1 MICCGRLFHWLKGL
15 TSAGRERPGRP
26 FPAVFGVLTRSPANG
41 GKSSTLYHGPNARF
55 ACLKAEML
63 RPIALAGSL
72 AGIAAPIA
80 AILIAVA
87 VPPATPARA
96 QGIGNIFSD
105 PVPRPP
111 GNIPRG
117 NQPPPP
123 QEEEEEVPA
132 LPQGRVLPAPNR
144 PLPGQGS
151 NMPGPVQTQPLAPP
165 PGTTVIPQNVP
176 PAVAVQP
183 PQPGVN
189 PTLPGLP
196 PGQRQ
201 PKGVPQTPASLQ
213 PGDEV
218 VQEPP
223 AAKIINKKA
232 SFSGLDKIT
241 GRIINF
247 DEDIGETVQ
256 FGALRVKTDA
266 CYTRPATEAANT
278 DAFVEVDEITLQ
290 GEVKRIF
297 SGWMFA
303 ASPGLHGVEHPIYD
317 IWLTDCKGPETTVV
331 TAAPD
336 PKPAPPP
343 PPAAQ
348 KRPPAPKQ
356 AVPRPPAPTQQQVQQ
371 QPPPPPAPPPPQQPG
386 GLFGIFR

>member
-1 MICCGRLFHWLKGL
+1 TGL
-15 TSAGRERPGRP
+15 A
-26 FPAVFGVLTRSPANG
+26 
-41 GKSSTLYHGPNARF
+41 TL
-55 ACLKAEML
+55 
-63 RPIALAGSL
+63 LA
-72 AGIAAPIA
+72 AT
-80 AILIAVA
+80 AISVA
-87 VPPATPARA
+87 PPAHA
-96 QGIGNIFSD
+96 QIGSIFSD
-105 PVPRPP
+105 PLPRPP

-117 NQPPPP
+117 YQIPDD
-123 QEEEEEVPA
+123 EEEVPE
-132 LPQGRVLPAPNR
+132 LPQGRVLPTPNR
-144 PLPGQGS
+144 PLPGPGVPPPGS
-151 NMPGPVQTQPLAPP
+151 VQSQPLAPP
-165 PGTTVIPQNVP
+165 PGTSVIPQNVP
-176 PAVAVQP
+176 PGTAVAP
-183 PQPGVN
+183 PEPNQGVAVGPPASN
-189 PTLPGLP
+189 PLP

-201 PKGVPQTPASLQ
+201 PKGVPQSPATLQ

-218 VQEPP
+218 VSEPP
-223 AAKIINKKA
+223 AQKIVNKKA

-317 IWLTDCKGPETTVV
+317 IWLTDCKVPDTTIVS
-331 TAAPD
+331 AAPE
-336 PKPAPPP
+336 PARTPPP
-343 PPAAQ
+343 PPVQ
-348 KRPPAPKQ
+348 KRTTPKQGPARPPASLQ
-356 AVPRPPAPTQQQVQQ
+356 QSQQQQQQ
-371 QPPPPPAPPPPQQPG
+371 QPQPQPPPQQPG

>member
-1 MICCGRLFHWLKGL
+1 
-15 TSAGRERPGRP
+15 
-26 FPAVFGVLTRSPANG
+26 
-41 GKSSTLYHGPNARF
+41 
-55 ACLKAEML
+55 ML
-63 RPIALAGSL
+63 RTIALTGLATLLAATAVSL
-72 AGIAAPIA
+72 AP
-80 AILIAVA
+80 
-87 VPPATPARA
+87 PARA
-96 QGIGNIFSD
+96 QIGSIFSD
-105 PVPRPP
+105 PLPRPP

-117 NQPPPP
+117 NQLPPDD
-123 QEEEEEVPA
+123 EEEVPE
-132 LPQGRVLPAPNR
+132 LPQGRVLPTPNR
-144 PLPGQGS
+144 PLPGHGVPPPGS
-151 NMPGPVQTQPLAPP
+151 VQSQPLAPP
-165 PGTTVIPQNVP
+165 PGTSVIPQNVP
-176 PAVAVQP
+176 PGTAVAP
-183 PQPGVN
+183 PEPNQGVAVGPPASN
-189 PTLPGLP
+189 PLP

-201 PKGVPQTPASLQ
+201 PKGVPQSPATLQ

-218 VQEPP
+218 VTEPP
-223 AAKIINKKA
+223 AQKIVNKKA

-317 IWLTDCKGPETTVV
+317 IWLTDCKVPDTTIVS
-331 TAAPD
+331 AAPD
-336 PKPAPPP
+336 PAKTPPP
-343 PPAAQ
+343 PPVQ
-348 KRPPAPKQ
+348 KRTAPKQ
-356 AVPRPPAPTQQQVQQ
+356 APPRPPASLQQSQQ
-371 QPPPPPAPPPPQQPG
+371 QPPPQPQPPPQQPG

>member
-1 MICCGRLFHWLKGL
+1 
-15 TSAGRERPGRP
+15 
-26 FPAVFGVLTRSPANG
+26 
-41 GKSSTLYHGPNARF
+41 
-55 ACLKAEML
+55 ML
-63 RPIALAGSL
+63 RPIAALAGF
-72 AGIAAPIA
+72 AAPIA
-80 AILIAVA
+80 AIVIAVA
-87 VPPATPARA
+87 VPVATPARA

-111 GNIPRG
+111 ANVPRG

-123 QEEEEEVPA
+123 EEEEEVPV

-144 PLPGQGS
+144 PYPGQTS
-151 NMPGPVQTQPLAPP
+151 NMPGPVQSQPLAPP
-165 PGTTVIPQNVP
+165 PGTTVLPQNAP
-176 PAVAVQP
+176 PPVAVAP
-183 PQPGVN
+183 PQPG
-189 PTLPGLP
+189 GP

-232 SFSGLDKIT
+232 TFSGLDKIT

-317 IWLTDCKGPETTVV
+317 IWLTDCKVPDTTIVS
-331 TAAPD
+331 AAPEST
-336 PKPAPPP
+336 KPPP
-343 PPAAQ
+343 PPVQ
-348 KRPPAPKQ
+348 KRTVPKQ
-356 AVPRPPAPTQQQVQQ
+356 SSPRFQQ
-371 QPPPPPAPPPPQQPG
+371 QPMQQQPLPG
-386 GLFGIFR
+386 FR

>member
-1 MICCGRLFHWLKGL
+1 
-15 TSAGRERPGRP
+15 
-26 FPAVFGVLTRSPANG
+26 
-41 GKSSTLYHGPNARF
+41 
-55 ACLKAEML
+55 ML
-63 RPIALAGSL
+63 RTIALTGL
-72 AGIAAPIA
+72 ATLLAAT
-80 AILIAVA
+80 AISV
-87 VPPATPARA
+87 ATPAHA
-96 QGIGNIFSD
+96 QIGSIFSD
-105 PVPRPP
+105 PLPRPP

-117 NQPPPP
+117 YQIPDD
-123 QEEEEEVPA
+123 EEEVPE
-132 LPQGRVLPAPNR
+132 LPQGRVLPTPNR
-144 PLPGQGS
+144 PLPGHGVPPPGS
-151 NMPGPVQTQPLAPP
+151 VQSQPLAPP
-165 PGTTVIPQNVP
+165 PGTSVIPQNVP
-176 PAVAVQP
+176 PGTAVAP
-183 PQPGVN
+183 PEPNQGVAVGPPASN
-189 PTLPGLP
+189 PLP

-201 PKGVPQTPASLQ
+201 PKGVPQSPATLQ

-218 VQEPP
+218 VTEPP
-223 AAKIINKKA
+223 AQKIVNKKA

-317 IWLTDCKGPETTVV
+317 IWLTDCKVPDTTIVS
-331 TAAPD
+331 AAPE
-336 PKPAPPP
+336 PARTPPP
-343 PPAAQ
+343 PPVQ
-348 KRPPAPKQ
+348 KRTTPKQGPARPPASLQ
-356 AVPRPPAPTQQQVQQ
+356 QSQQQQQQ
-371 QPPPPPAPPPPQQPG
+371 QPQPQPPPQQPG